1 MGRVTN
7 LTGAR
12 YGTAMTDRRFVAF
25 GVDRWSMQD
34 LAAGAIPRVAVD
46 PGSKEPLRLYQYRTA
61 DAPAGVAPD
70 EAAIAALKRLCR
82 SYDRLAATFLDR
94 YRAYLSEII
103 AENRPVLEQKLAPF
117 DGLYR
122 VEDWLFSAPLPL
134 PRAFLFAPSDA
145 AAPTGDESDY
155 VQVEFAFYPG
165 ERWIAVLL
173 QDGRM
178 TPGKARD
185 RRSRLSSCEI
195 ATINVSN
202 EDLSSSEIFAR
213 ILPANTVL
221 DGFGPLP
228 VGPGPRIQ
236 FLN

>member
-1 MGRVTN
+1 MGCVAN

-12 YGTAMTDRRFVAF
+12 RGTAMTDRRLVPF

-34 LAAGAIPRVAVD
+34 LAAGVIPCVAVD

-61 DAPAGVAPD
+61 NAPAGVAPD

-82 SYDRLAATFLDR
+82 PYDRLAATFLDR
-94 YRAYLSEII
+94 YRAYLGEVI
-103 AENRPVLEQKLAPF
+103 AANRPVLESKLAPF

-122 VEDWLFSAPLPL
+122 VEDWIFSAPLPL

-145 AAPTGDESDY
+145 AAPSGDESDY

-165 ERWIAVLL
+165 EHWIAVLL

-185 RRSRLSSCEI
+185 RQTRLSSCEI
-195 ATINVSN
+195 VTIDVSS
-202 EDLSSSEIFAR
+202 EDLSSSNIFAR
-213 ILPANTVL
+213 IVPADTVL
-221 DGFGPLP
+221 GGFGPLP